1 MPTVSRSARIPLPTG
16 AGFGIALG
24 LAAVSYG
31 HILDFA
37 QGAGAQLWESIIIAA
52 TVDGLI
58 IMALSVIGHARRY
71 GVKPPKIAKVALLT
85 GVVATGGANLHHG
98 LSYGWEGVAMAV
110 WVPLVAELAYLLA
123 MAALRIGQEAAATGD
138 RRPVICGHTVPVP
151 AVMSRVAAR
160 RPAAEEQAAGRAAA
174 ADTRPVICGALVSAD
189 TLTERL
195 TVAEEGPDTRPVICG
210 HTVPVPAVM
219 SRVAARR
226 PAAEEQAAGRAAAA
240 DTRPV
245 ICGALVSADTLTE
258 RLTVAEE
265 GPDTRPVICGQVV
278 PVAAL
283 SERLVDDR
291 PVICTAVVTV
301 AEVLARTAVA
311 APEED
316 GREHEATS
324 ARRPAAVRRPVTV
337 ATIGAREEVVME
349 WLTDPAAP
357 DTRMATAKG
366 ADVAALLAASGLGR
380 VSERTGRRIL
390 ATVRA
395 AMGEHELAAA

>member
-210 HTVPVPAVM
+210 
-219 SRVAARR
+219 
-226 PAAEEQAAGRAAAA
+226 
-240 DTRPV
+240 
-245 ICGALVSADTLTE
+245 
-258 RLTVAEE
+258 
-265 GPDTRPVICGQVV
+265 QVV